1 MSEEKVTKAEA
12 GQPAKVANKKKR
24 RGISNETRATSRLKF
39 DDVRDANK
47 ANGLF
52 QGHLESVEVKNI
64 TIGEETTGMPSFNG
78 MTVPKLILTF
88 ASNHPAVAE
97 RRYVSMQFLPAES
110 NVDTIPNGSKA
121 WQVDRIMAYLKHLL
135 DVYLLKGKP
144 MSEEQEDALTLA
156 FEDFDDNGEYVSVDP
171 TEVINGW
178 RVLFENFANI
188 MNTGKDGK
196 PIYVTADGKIIPIW
210 MKLLR
215 FTKNKGQWKPVEG
228 GNRAG
233 DLAFPGF
240 VGEGV
245 IELFVT
251 NKAPILKVDAT
262 KEKIAVMDIAKTP
275 TNPAV
280 PGMPGAPM
288 GGVPAGFGDGMGA
301 DNGSPI
307 PAFPGAGE
315 DLPF

>member
-12 GQPAKVANKKKR
+12 GQPAEVANKKKR
-24 RGISNETRATSRLKF
+24 RGIFNETRATSRLKF

-52 QGHLESVEVKNI
+52 QGHLESVEVKDI

>member
-12 GQPAKVANKKKR
+12 GQPAEVANKKKR

-52 QGHLESVEVKNI
+52 QGHLESVEVKDI

-280 PGMPGAPM
+280 PGMSGAPM

-301 DNGSPI
+301 DNGSQI

>member
-1 MSEEKVTKAEA
+1 MSEKKVTKAEA
-12 GQPAKVANKKKR
+12 GQPAEVANKKKR

-52 QGHLESVEVKNI
+52 QGHLESVEVKDI

-178 RVLFENFANI
+178 HVLFENFANI

>member
-1 MSEEKVTKAEA
+1 MSEEKVTKAED
-12 GQPAKVANKKKR
+12 GQPAEVANKKKR

-52 QGHLESVEVKNI
+52 QGHLESVEVKDI

-135 DVYLLKGKP
+135 DVYLLKGKS

>member
-12 GQPAKVANKKKR
+12 GQPAEVANKKKR

-39 DDVRDANK
+39 HDVRDANK

-52 QGHLESVEVKNI
+52 QGHLESVEVKDI

-178 RVLFENFANI
+178 RVLFENFVNI
-188 MNTGKDGK
+188 MNTGKNGK
-196 PIYVTADGKIIPIW
+196 PVYVTADGKIIPIW

-301 DNGSPI
+301 DNDSPI

>member
-1 MSEEKVTKAEA
+1 MSEKKVTKAEA
-12 GQPAKVANKKKR
+12 GQPAEVANKKKR

-52 QGHLESVEVKNI
+52 QGHLESVEVKDI

-280 PGMPGAPM
+280 PGIPGAPM

-307 PAFPGAGE
+307 PAFSGAGE

>member
-1 MSEEKVTKAEA
+1 MREEKVTKAEA
-12 GQPAKVANKKKR
+12 GQPAEVANKKKR

-52 QGHLESVEVKNI
+52 QGHLESVEVKDI

-97 RRYVSMQFLPAES
+97 RRYISMQFLPAES

>member
-12 GQPAKVANKKKR
+12 GQPAEVANKKKR

-52 QGHLESVEVKNI
+52 QGHLESVEVKDI

-78 MTVPKLILTF
+78 MIVPKLILTF

>member
-1 MSEEKVTKAEA
+1 MSEEKVTKVEA
-12 GQPAKVANKKKR
+12 GQPAEVANKKKR

-52 QGHLESVEVKNI
+52 QGHLESVEVTDI
-64 TIGEETTGMPSFNG
+64 TIGEDTTGMPSFNG

-288 GGVPAGFGDGMGA
+288 GGVPAGFGDGIGA

>member
-12 GQPAKVANKKKR
+12 GQPAEVANKKKR

-52 QGHLESVEVKNI
+52 QGHLESVEVKDI

-301 DNGSPI
+301 DNGGPI

>member
-1 MSEEKVTKAEA
+1 MSEEKVTKAEV
-12 GQPAKVANKKKR
+12 GQLAEVANKKKR

-52 QGHLESVEVKNI
+52 QGHLESVEVKDI

-78 MTVPKLILTF
+78 MSVPKLILTF

>member
-12 GQPAKVANKKKR
+12 GQPAEVANKKKR

-52 QGHLESVEVKNI
+52 QGHLESVEVKDI

-78 MTVPKLILTF
+78 MIVPKLILTF

-251 NKAPILKVDAT
+251 NKAPILKVNAT

>member
-12 GQPAKVANKKKR
+12 GQPAEVANKKKR

-52 QGHLESVEVKNI
+52 QGHLENVEVKDI

-188 MNTGKDGK
+188 MNTGKDSK

>member
-12 GQPAKVANKKKR
+12 GQPAEVANKKKR

-52 QGHLESVEVKNI
+52 QGHLESVEVKDI

-275 TNPAV
+275 INPAV

>member
-12 GQPAKVANKKKR
+12 GQPAEVANKKKR

-52 QGHLESVEVKNI
+52 QGHLESVEVKDI

-280 PGMPGAPM
+280 SGMPGAPM

>member
-12 GQPAKVANKKKR
+12 GQPAEVANKKKR

-52 QGHLESVEVKNI
+52 QGHLESVEVKDI

-78 MTVPKLILTF
+78 MAVPKLILTF

-156 FEDFDDNGEYVSVDP
+156 FEDFNDNGEYVSVDP

>member
-12 GQPAKVANKKKR
+12 GQPAEVANKKKR

-52 QGHLESVEVKNI
+52 QGHLESVEVKDI

-144 MSEEQEDALTLA
+144 MSEEQEDALTLT

-188 MNTGKDGK
+188 MNTSKDGK

>member
-12 GQPAKVANKKKR
+12 GQPAEVANKKKR

-52 QGHLESVEVKNI
+52 QGHLESVEVKDI

-135 DVYLLKGKP
+135 DVYLLKGKS
-144 MSEEQEDALTLA
+144 MSKEQEDALTLA

>member
-12 GQPAKVANKKKR
+12 GQPAEVANKKKR

-52 QGHLESVEVKNI
+52 QGHLESVEVKDI
-64 TIGEETTGMPSFNG
+64 IIGEETTGMPSFNG

-135 DVYLLKGKP
+135 DVYLLKGKS

>member
-12 GQPAKVANKKKR
+12 GHPAEVANKKKR

-52 QGHLESVEVKNI
+52 QGHLESVEVKDI

-121 WQVDRIMAYLKHLL
+121 WQVDRIMVYLKHLL

-307 PAFPGAGE
+307 PAFSGAGE

>member
-52 QGHLESVEVKNI
+52 QGHLESVEVKDI

-144 MSEEQEDALTLA
+144 MSEEQEYALTLA

>member
-1 MSEEKVTKAEA
+1 MSEEKVTKAED
-12 GQPAKVANKKKR
+12 GQPAEVANKKKR
-24 RGISNETRATSRLKF
+24 RGISNETRATNRLKF

-52 QGHLESVEVKNI
+52 QGHLESVEVKDI

-135 DVYLLKGKP
+135 DVYLLKGKS

-251 NKAPILKVDAT
+251 NKVPILKVDAT

>member
-12 GQPAKVANKKKR
+12 GQPAEVANKKKR

-52 QGHLESVEVKNI
+52 QGHLESVEVKDI

-135 DVYLLKGKP
+135 DVYLLKDKP

>member
-1 MSEEKVTKAEA
+1 
-12 GQPAKVANKKKR
+12 
-24 RGISNETRATSRLKF
+24 
-39 DDVRDANK
+39 
-47 ANGLF
+47 
-52 QGHLESVEVKNI
+52 
-64 TIGEETTGMPSFNG
+64 
-78 MTVPKLILTF
+78 
-88 ASNHPAVAE
+88 
-97 RRYVSMQFLPAES
+97 MQFLPAES

>member
-12 GQPAKVANKKKR
+12 GQPAEVANKKKR

-52 QGHLESVEVKNI
+52 QGHLESVEVKDI

-135 DVYLLKGKP
+135 DVYLLKVKP

>member
-12 GQPAKVANKKKR
+12 GQPAEVANKKKR

-39 DDVRDANK
+39 NDVRDANK

-52 QGHLESVEVKNI
+52 QGHLESVEVKDI

-245 IELFVT
+245 IERFVT

-307 PAFPGAGE
+307 PAFPEAGE

>member
-1 MSEEKVTKAEA
+1 MSKEKVTKAEA
-12 GQPAKVANKKKR
+12 GQPAEVANKKKR

-52 QGHLESVEVKNI
+52 QGHLESVEVKDI

-135 DVYLLKGKP
+135 DVYLLKGNP

-288 GGVPAGFGDGMGA
+288 GGVPAGFGDGMGVNN
-301 DNGSPI
+301 DSPI

>member
-52 QGHLESVEVKNI
+52 QGHLESVGVKDI

>member
-12 GQPAKVANKKKR
+12 GQPAEVANKKKR

-52 QGHLESVEVKNI
+52 QGHLESVEVKDI

-280 PGMPGAPM
+280 LGMPGAPM

-307 PAFPGAGE
+307 PAFPGTGE

>member
-12 GQPAKVANKKKR
+12 GQPAEVANKKKR
-24 RGISNETRATSRLKF
+24 RGISNATRATSRLKF

-52 QGHLESVEVKNI
+52 QGHLESVEVKDI

>member
-1 MSEEKVTKAEA
+1 MSKEQVTKAEA
-12 GQPAKVANKKKR
+12 GQPAEVANKKKR

-52 QGHLESVEVKNI
+52 QGHLESVEVKDI
-64 TIGEETTGMPSFNG
+64 AIGEETTGMPSFNG
-78 MTVPKLILTF
+78 MTIPKLILTF